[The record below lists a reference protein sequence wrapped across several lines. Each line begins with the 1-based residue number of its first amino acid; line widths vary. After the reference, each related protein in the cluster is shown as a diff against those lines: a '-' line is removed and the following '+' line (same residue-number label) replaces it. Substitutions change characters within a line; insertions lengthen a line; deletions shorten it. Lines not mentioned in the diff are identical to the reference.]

1 MNGDKVHLR
10 AREAKK
16 SKRYEKQQL
25 IGRFAESDDDACSD
39 PASEV
44 IGKGFEN
51 HFQAFWDNDEGYHVE
66 ETMATRSTNTK
77 LSELHKIESMDSGKP
92 KFGAANHFKS
102 YKYL

>member
-1 MNGDKVHLR
+1 MIEEFDRLFKNREEHQSHANLNGDKVHLR

-25 IGRFAESDDDACSD
+25 VGRFAESDDDACSD

-51 HFQAFWDNDEGYHVE
+51 HFQAFWDKDEG
-66 ETMATRSTNTK
+66 
-77 LSELHKIESMDSGKP
+77 
-92 KFGAANHFKS
+92 
-102 YKYL
+102 